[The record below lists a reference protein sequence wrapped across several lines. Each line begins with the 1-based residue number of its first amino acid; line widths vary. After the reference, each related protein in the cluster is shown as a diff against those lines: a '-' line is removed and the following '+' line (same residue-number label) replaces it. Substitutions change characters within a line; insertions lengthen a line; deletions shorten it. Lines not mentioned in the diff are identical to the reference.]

1 MNTAIN
7 EKEVIL
13 PELTELI
20 RLAQAQNMQK
30 ESQNIA
36 SLEKFLSELQTQLT
50 ALEKQIEAMNKSVEG
65 LQDKKVKAA
74 ETNMIKESRVKLS
87 SLKAYSQ
94 KCSNIAKSLIM
105 DFKLKG
111 SNAFR
116 SALRACKV
124 DALLREGARLSH
136 SAAETFKYS
145 SERTALFS
153 KEMSGVRHSTANAVA
168 VLAGRE
174 VTNAPKHFKNDKGL
188 LHSIEGG
195 FTGLS
200 KSCDRLGSLAES
212 LNDKLGS
219 RFIKV
224 DEKQKDI
231 LSSAG
236 YKDFS
241 PSDDKGKFICKFPAD
256 EKDNVMKLIN
266 SHNNNMKM

>member
-13 PELTELI
+13 PELAGLI
-20 RLAQAQNMQK
+20 KLAKSQNMQK
-30 ESQNIA
+30 EGQSIA
-36 SLEKFLSELQTQLT
+36 NLEKYLAELQVQIA

-74 ETNMIKESRVKLS
+74 ETNMIRESRVKLS
-87 SLKAYSQ
+87 SLKVYSK
-94 KCSNIAKSLIM
+94 KCSSIAKSLLM

-111 SNAFR
+111 SNAFK

-124 DALLREGARLSH
+124 DALLREGAKLSR
-136 SAAETFKYS
+136 SAADTFKYS

-153 KEMSGVRHSTANAVA
+153 NEMSGVRHSAANAVA
-168 VLAGRE
+168 VLAGKD
-174 VTNAPKHFKNDKGL
+174 VTNAPKHLENDRGL
-188 LHSIEGG
+188 LHSIENG
-195 FTGLS
+195 FSGLS
-200 KSCDRLGSLAES
+200 KRCDKLGSLAES
-212 LNDKLGS
+212 LTAKLDS
-219 RFIKV
+219 KFIKV

-256 EKDNVMKLIN
+256 EKNNVMKLIN